1 MNSMSPTKTTQ
12 FKIGVEPVPTT
23 SVAGLTEKN
32 LKNIQPFG
40 LKSSDK
46 DKKEVLIDYNLWTVE
61 ELTVKIRKIQDEE
74 SRLMDE
80 KNAVRKRSSG
90 AKRKMLKELDD

>member
-12 FKIGVEPVPTT
+12 FKIGVEPVPT

-32 LKNIQPFG
+32 LKSIQPFG

-46 DKKEVLIDYNLWTVE
+46 DKKEVVIDYNSWTVE

-74 SRLMDE
+74 SKLMDE